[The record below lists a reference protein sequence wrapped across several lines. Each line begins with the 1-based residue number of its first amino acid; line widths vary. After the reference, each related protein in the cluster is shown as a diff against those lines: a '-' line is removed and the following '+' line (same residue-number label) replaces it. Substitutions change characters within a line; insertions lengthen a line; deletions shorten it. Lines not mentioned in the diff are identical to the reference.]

1 MPRSTPS
8 INKKNFRSTMNI
20 LIKREQNNGC
30 IGSAEREKFGAKL
43 NTKNIFKT
51 LAFAMMMP
59 AMLLTTA
66 CSSSDDAINNTENTE
81 TVSTKGYAIPVTV
94 NVTRQGDDATRATYN
109 DNGDGTGSLGFS
121 EGDKLFVKGFHN
133 VFGGAGA
140 FAGTLTYVSDG
151 TFSGTIYTQA
161 VYSGTADELFTAATD
176 DVEATLLPAGYE
188 GYGFLTVSGEGY
200 SAELATPDYTKVF
213 ATSKAVGV
221 EQFSLEQTSQYS
233 SGFALA
239 PENSILNFTISGLNP
254 ETEVTVS
261 YTDDKSNE
269 ISRSVTTDGDGTAT
283 FAIGVKDGT
292 ALHNCSLTVG
302 GNAIALTA
310 NFKTLVFGKI
320 YNVTRSVAP
329 ATGHVLTSAK
339 VGDIICTDG
348 NAYKGTDYEY
358 LPVGVTAVAKV
369 CYVSGG
375 HGLALALADE
385 ASKMNRSTAISTCN
399 GKTPTV
405 PGCTWMLPSSDEY
418 YDMITA
424 AGGYVA
430 LRDGFE
436 LVGGTN
442 LVAGDY
448 WTRSYDEGYPCYR
461 NFQNGHPGITN
472 YSSVLY
478 YVRACLSW

>member
-1 MPRSTPS
+1 M
-8 INKKNFRSTMNI
+8 NK
-20 LIKREQNNGC
+20 
-30 IGSAEREKFGAKL
+30 
-43 NTKNIFKT
+43 TKTIFKT

-59 AMLLTTA
+59 TMLLTTA

-109 DNGDGTGSLGFS
+109 EGTGKLSFS

-176 DVEATLLPAGYE
+176 DVKATLLPAGYE

-221 EQFSLEQTSQYS
+221 EQFSLEQASQYS
-233 SGFALA
+233 DGFDLA
-239 PENSILNFTISGLNP
+239 PENSILNFTINDLAKN
-254 ETEVTVS
+254 TEVTVS

-269 ISRSVTTDGDGTAT
+269 ISRSVTTDGDGTAR
-283 FAIGVKDGT
+283 FAIGVNDGT

-320 YNVTRSVAP
+320 YNVTRSLDP
-329 ATGHVLTSAK
+329 TGHALSSAR

-348 NAYKGTDYEY
+348 LAYNGTDYHY

-375 HGLALALADE
+375 NGLALALADE
-385 ASKMNRSTAISTCN
+385 EGKMNQSTAISTCN

-405 PGCTWMLPSSDEY
+405 PDCTWKLPSSDEY

-424 AGGYVA
+424 AGEYETMSAYEV
-430 LRDGFE
+430 LRDGFS

-442 LVAGDY
+442 LVADRY
-448 WTRSYDEGYPCYR
+448 WTRSCDVTGDPLYR
-461 NFQNGHPGITN
+461 NFESGSAGYPTE
-472 YSSVLY
+472 SVL
-478 YVRACLSW
+478 YVRACLTW

>member
-8 INKKNFRSTMNI
+8 INKKNFRSTM
-20 LIKREQNNGC
+20 K
-30 IGSAEREKFGAKL
+30 
-43 NTKNIFKT
+43 TKNIFKT

-59 AMLLTTA
+59 TMLLTTA

-94 NVTRQGDDATRATYN
+94 NVTRQGDDATRATF
-109 DNGDGTGSLGFS
+109 DNENKKLNFS

-176 DVEATLLPAGYE
+176 DVEATLLPAGYG

-200 SAELATPDYTKVF
+200 SATLATPDYTKVF

-221 EQFSLEQTSQYS
+221 EQFSLEQASAYS
-233 SGFALA
+233 DGFALA
-239 PENSILNFTISGLNP
+239 PENSILNFTITDLAKN
-254 ETEVTVS
+254 TEVTVS

-269 ISRSVTTDGDGTAT
+269 ISGSVTTDGDGTAT

-302 GNAIALTA
+302 GNPIALTA

-329 ATGHVLTSAK
+329 ATGHALSSAR

-348 NAYKGTDYEY
+348 LAYNGYDYKH
-358 LPVGVTAVAKV
+358 LPDGVTAVAKV
-369 CYVSGG
+369 CYVGG
-375 HGLALALADE
+375 GKHLALALTDE
-385 ASKMNRSTAISTCN
+385 LSKMNRDAAVNACN
-399 GKTPTV
+399 NKEPKVT
-405 PGCTWMLPSSDEY
+405 GCTWMLPSSEEY

-424 AGGYVA
+424 AGEYETMSAYEV
-430 LRDGFE
+430 LRDGFS

-442 LVAGDY
+442 LVADRY
-448 WTRSYDEGYPCYR
+448 WTRSYETGDPLYR
-461 NFQNGHPGITN
+461 NFESGSPGFPTE
-472 YSSVLY
+472 SVL